1 MANETLTLTEEIIR
15 NRVNLQHDNLED
27 VKALSLPGTYHEK
40 VGSLGSSLR
49 KFSRLKC
56 LDLSRNA
63 LTCLQG
69 MEHLKLLENLNLYYN
84 GIETMD
90 ELKRLRFNSNLK
102 ELDLRLNPIT
112 RTEPDYRLYLIHM
125 LPNLQKL
132 DDRGVRDRERNAA
145 LVHFSSSQALE
156 ISAQPSNGEPPP
168 KQPHPRAEM
177 VRGMGKGMTALD
189 DDDVAVLDLIART
202 GGDLSRPRAVTGSAA
217 REPTAEDYSLEESR
231 PYQVLKSLDGG
242 PVEDNREEVAVPKPR
257 PGSMEEA
264 YRMKYPN
271 IPSVTVTGTEERQHR
286 RDENL
291 QYQDE
296 VEAYNKFKSHGYF
309 TANPNQAEQ
318 PRAGNGSTSQILTER
333 DPYPGPPRVPTER
346 RRSFGEEESPQG
358 HQRSQ
363 SQPSM
368 RKEHHDSMED
378 LGIRRADRSAD
389 DLRSNEALV
398 SNGIM
403 KGENS
408 RSKELLSRLLDIV
421 DRYWN
426 GSKSLHKNIK
436 FRGLAYE
443 LIDNF
448 ARNYGD
454 DMSKVEADI
463 AHLREENFK
472 LRKREELTRNT
483 LADST
488 VNESQLKTSLH
499 QAYKDNE
506 ALKDELQNTVRENRK
521 LQIKLQEQQNGH
533 LSAAA
538 TSMSSVNQSH
548 LEEIKRQNDILRNE
562 VEMLQIRL
570 KQYSQMQELA
580 AMLQE
585 SHKSLVQTNDHLLK
599 DLNETKR
606 RHQGEVEQL
615 NWSYNQLKKNSG
627 YAPPNKAR
635 DHGKASATIFYR
647 K

>member
-1 MANETLTLTEEIIR
+1 MANEALTLTEEIIR
-15 NRVNLQHDNLED
+15 SRVNLQHDNLED

-40 VGSLGSSLR
+40 VVSLGSSVR
-49 KFSRLKC
+49 KFSRLKS

-69 MEHLKLLENLNLYYN
+69 MEHLKLLEKLNLYYN
-84 GIETMD
+84 GIETME
-90 ELKRLRFNSNLK
+90 ELKRLRFNTCLK
-102 ELDLRLNPIT
+102 ELDLRLNPVT

-145 LVHFSSSQALE
+145 LVHFSSSQAVE
-156 ISAQPSNGEPPP
+156 ISVQPSNGEPPP

-202 GGDLSRPRAVTGSAA
+202 GGDLSRPRGVTGSAA
-217 REPTAEDYSLEESR
+217 QEPTAEDYSLE
-231 PYQVLKSLDGG
+231 VLKSLDGG
-242 PVEDNREEVAVPKPR
+242 PMEDNREEAPAPKPR

-271 IPSVTVTGTEERQHR
+271 IPAVTVTGTEDRHLR

-296 VEAYNKFKSHGYF
+296 VDAYSKFKSHGYF
-309 TANPNQAEQ
+309 TANPNQGEQ
-318 PRAGNGSTSQILTER
+318 TRAGNGSTSQIMTER

-346 RRSFGEEESPQG
+346 RRSFGEEESTQG
-358 HQRSQ
+358 HQRSN
-363 SQPSM
+363 SQPSS
-368 RKEHHDSMED
+368 RKELHDSMED
-378 LGIRRADRSAD
+378 LGMRRADRSAD
-389 DLRSNEALV
+389 DLRSNEQQV

-408 RSKELLSRLLDIV
+408 RSKELLSKLLDIV

-454 DMSKVEADI
+454 DLSKVEGDV

-488 VNESQLKTSLH
+488 
-499 QAYKDNE
+499 D

-521 LQIKLQEQQNGH
+521 LQMKLQEQQNGH
-533 LSAAA
+533 HSTAA
-538 TSMSSVNQSH
+538 TSMSSVNLSH

-606 RHQGEVEQL
+606 RHHGEVEQL
-615 NWSYNQLKKNSG
+615 NWSYNQLKKSSG
-627 YAPPNKAR
+627 YAPPNRGR
-635 DHGKASATIFYR
+635 DHSQASATMYDS
-647 K
+647 

>member
-1 MANETLTLTEEIIR
+1 MANEALTLTEEIIR
-15 NRVNLQHDNLED
+15 SRVNLQHDNLED

-40 VGSLGSSLR
+40 VVSLGSSVR
-49 KFSRLKC
+49 KFSRLKS

-69 MEHLKLLENLNLYYN
+69 MEHLKLLEKLNLYYN
-84 GIETMD
+84 GIETME
-90 ELKRLRFNSNLK
+90 ELKRLRFNTCLK
-102 ELDLRLNPIT
+102 ELDLRLNPVT

-145 LVHFSSSQALE
+145 LVHFSSSQAVE
-156 ISAQPSNGEPPP
+156 ISVQPSNGEPPP

-202 GGDLSRPRAVTGSAA
+202 GGDLSRPRGVTGSAA
-217 REPTAEDYSLEESR
+217 QEPTAEDYSLE
-231 PYQVLKSLDGG
+231 VLKSLDGG
-242 PVEDNREEVAVPKPR
+242 PMEDNREEAPAPKPR

-271 IPSVTVTGTEERQHR
+271 IPAVTVTGTEDRHLR

-296 VEAYNKFKSHGYF
+296 VDAYSKFKSHGYF
-309 TANPNQAEQ
+309 TANPNQGEQ
-318 PRAGNGSTSQILTER
+318 TRAGNGSTSQIMTER

-346 RRSFGEEESPQG
+346 RRSFGEEESTQG
-358 HQRSQ
+358 HQRSN
-363 SQPSM
+363 SQPSS
-368 RKEHHDSMED
+368 RKELHDSMED
-378 LGIRRADRSAD
+378 LGMRRADRSAD
-389 DLRSNEALV
+389 DLRSNEQQV

-408 RSKELLSRLLDIV
+408 RSKELLSKLLDIV

-454 DMSKVEADI
+454 DLSKVEGDV

-499 QAYKDNE
+499 QAYKDND

-521 LQIKLQEQQNGH
+521 LQMKLQEQQNGH
-533 LSAAA
+533 HSTAA
-538 TSMSSVNQSH
+538 TSMSSVNLSH

-606 RHQGEVEQL
+606 RHHGEVEQL
-615 NWSYNQLKKNSG
+615 NWSYNQLKKSSG
-627 YAPPNKAR
+627 YAPPNRGR
-635 DHGKASATIFYR
+635 DHSQASATMYDS
-647 K
+647 

>member
-1 MANETLTLTEEIIR
+1 MANEALTLTEEIIR

-40 VGSLGSSLR
+40 VVSLGNSLR
-49 KFSRLKC
+49 KFSRLKS

-69 MEHLKLLENLNLYYN
+69 MEHLKLLERLNLYYN

-90 ELKRLRFNSNLK
+90 ELKRLRFNTGLK
-102 ELDLRLNPIT
+102 ELDLRLNPVT

-145 LVHFSSSQALE
+145 LVHFSSSQAVE
-156 ISAQPSNGEPPP
+156 ISVQPSNGEPPP
-168 KQPHPRAEM
+168 KPPHPRAEM

-202 GGDLSRPRAVTGSAA
+202 GGDLSRPRTVTGSAA
-217 REPTAEDYSLEESR
+217 REPTAEDYSLE
-231 PYQVLKSLDGG
+231 VLKSLDGG
-242 PVEDNREEVAVPKPR
+242 PTDDKREEEPAPKPR

-271 IPSVTVTGTEERQHR
+271 IPSLTVTGTEDRHRERK
-286 RDENL
+286 DENL

-296 VEAYNKFKSHGYF
+296 VDAYSKFKSHGYF
-309 TANPNQAEQ
+309 TANPNQEQ
-318 PRAGNGSTSQILTER
+318 ARNGNGNTSQVQTER

-358 HQRSQ
+358 HQRSN
-363 SQPSM
+363 SQPSP

-378 LGIRRADRSAD
+378 LGMRRADRSVD
-389 DLRSNEALV
+389 DLRSLRSNEQHV
-398 SNGIM
+398 SNGTM

-408 RSKELLSRLLDIV
+408 RSKELLSKLLDIV

-454 DMSKVEADI
+454 DLSKVESDL
-463 AHLREENFK
+463 AHIREENFK
-472 LRKREELTRNT
+472 LRKREEITRNT

-521 LQIKLQEQQNGH
+521 LQMKLKEQQNGQ
-533 LSAAA
+533 LSTAA

-599 DLNETKR
+599 DLGETKR

-615 NWSYNQLKKNSG
+615 NWSYNQLKKSSG
-627 YAPPNKAR
+627 YAPPTKTR
-635 DHGKASATIFYR
+635 DHGRASATLYDS
-647 K
+647 

>member
-1 MANETLTLTEEIIR
+1 MANEALTLSEEIIR

-40 VGSLGSSLR
+40 VVSLGGSLR
-49 KFSRLKC
+49 KFSRLKS

-63 LTCLQG
+63 LICLQG
-69 MEHLKLLENLNLYYN
+69 MEHLKLLEKLNLYYN

-90 ELKRLRFNSNLK
+90 ELKRLRFNTSLK
-102 ELDLRLNPIT
+102 ELDLRLNPVT

-145 LVHFSSSQALE
+145 LVHFSSSQAVE
-156 ISAQPSNGEPPP
+156 ISAQPSNEEPPP

-202 GGDLSRPRAVTGSAA
+202 GGDLSRPRNITGSAA
-217 REPTAEDYSLEESR
+217 REPTAEDYSLE
-231 PYQVLKSLDGG
+231 VLKSLDGG
-242 PVEDNREEVAVPKPR
+242 PAPDNREEVPAPKPH
-257 PGSMEEA
+257 PGSREEA
-264 YRMKYPN
+264 YRMRYPN
-271 IPSVTVTGTEERQHR
+271 IPSLTVTGTEERQQR
-286 RDENL
+286 KDENL

-296 VEAYNKFKSHGYF
+296 VDAYSKFKSHGYF
-309 TANPNQAEQ
+309 TANPNQEQ
-318 PRAGNGSTSQILTER
+318 TNAGNGNTSQSQILTER

-346 RRSFGEEESPQG
+346 RRSFGEEESVQG
-358 HQRSQ
+358 HQRSN
-363 SQPSM
+363 SQPPA
-368 RKEHHDSMED
+368 RKEFHDSMED
-378 LGIRRADRSAD
+378 LGMRRADRSAD
-389 DLRSNEALV
+389 DLRSQRSNEPHV

-448 ARNYGD
+448 ARNYGED
-454 DMSKVEADI
+454 LSKVEGDL

-472 LRKREELTRNT
+472 LRKREEITRNT

-521 LQIKLQEQQNGH
+521 LQMKVQEQQNGH

-538 TSMSSVNQSH
+538 TSLSSVNQSH

-580 AMLQE
+580 SMLQE

-599 DLNETKR
+599 DLGETKR

-615 NWSYNQLKKNSG
+615 NWTYNQLKKNSTSG
-627 YAPPNKAR
+627 YAPSNKAR
-635 DHGKASATIFYR
+635 DHGTASATMYDS
-647 K
+647 

>member
-1 MANETLTLTEEIIR
+1 MANEALTLTEEIIR
-15 NRVNLQHDNLED
+15 SRVNLQHDNLED

-40 VGSLGSSLR
+40 VVSLGSSVR
-49 KFSRLKC
+49 KFSRLKS

-69 MEHLKLLENLNLYYN
+69 MEHLKLLEKLNLYYN
-84 GIETMD
+84 GIETME
-90 ELKRLRFNSNLK
+90 ELKRLRFNTCLK
-102 ELDLRLNPIT
+102 ELDLRLNPVT

-145 LVHFSSSQALE
+145 LVHFSSSQAVE
-156 ISAQPSNGEPPP
+156 ISVQPSNGEPPP

-202 GGDLSRPRAVTGSAA
+202 GGDLSRPRGVTGSAA
-217 REPTAEDYSLEESR
+217 QEPTAEDYSLE
-231 PYQVLKSLDGG
+231 VLKSLDGG
-242 PVEDNREEVAVPKPR
+242 PMEDNREEAPAPKPR

-271 IPSVTVTGTEERQHR
+271 IPAVTVTGTEDRHLR

-296 VEAYNKFKSHGYF
+296 VDAYSKFKSHGYF
-309 TANPNQAEQ
+309 TANPNQEQ
-318 PRAGNGSTSQILTER
+318 TRAGNGSTSQIMTER

-346 RRSFGEEESPQG
+346 RRSFGEEESTQG
-358 HQRSQ
+358 HQRSN
-363 SQPSM
+363 SQPSS
-368 RKEHHDSMED
+368 RKELHDSMED
-378 LGIRRADRSAD
+378 LGMRRADRSAD
-389 DLRSNEALV
+389 DLRSNEQQV

-408 RSKELLSRLLDIV
+408 RSKELLSKLLDIV

-454 DMSKVEADI
+454 DLSKVEGDV

-499 QAYKDNE
+499 QAYKDND

-521 LQIKLQEQQNGH
+521 LQMKLQEQQNGH
-533 LSAAA
+533 HSTAA
-538 TSMSSVNQSH
+538 TSMSSVNLSH

-606 RHQGEVEQL
+606 RHHGEVEQL
-615 NWSYNQLKKNSG
+615 NWSYNQLKKSSG
-627 YAPPNKAR
+627 YAPPNRGR
-635 DHGKASATIFYR
+635 DHSQASATMYDS
-647 K
+647 